1 MHKIY
6 LVGGLVDID
15 WRDTWVDQ
23 VFVVGII
30 CAAVMNDSSTDS
42 RDSHDSRAATEASSE
57 TSAETGT
64 TQRRQGRFFYGWYVV
79 AVACL
84 QGMFGNGAISTG
96 FPRFF
101 EPIRNDLGVNYAA
114 MSLVFSL
121 ARAEGGLG
129 APLVGWLVDKF
140 GSRPMILFGG
150 LTAGIGLM
158 LLAFAREYWQ
168 LVFLFVGV
176 VSVGKTAGLGQT
188 LMATVNQWFVRR
200 KAVALSTL
208 MTAFAGGGAIVVPL
222 LHLGIVFVGWRET
235 VFIIGLFITLL
246 TLPVAYVIRSKP
258 EDIGLRPD
266 GDPPAGS
273 PAARSSRGGHH
284 HGGSAAAGAEQNFT
298 VRQALRTSTFWFILL
313 GVITR
318 VSATNSIIIHLFP
331 LLVWKGMTED
341 VATLAASIMFF
352 MAIPLRFL
360 LGVAGGRLSPRK
372 LLFYGMNLGALGLVG
387 LWILPQWP
395 ALIVF
400 ILGLAIVE
408 GITSVNWIMVG
419 DYFGRSRFASLMG
432 AMSIFHNIGMFIAPI
447 YAGWVRDNTGS
458 YEIVLLTFAPT
469 FVLSAFMFALARRP
483 TLPQTAEAVSATNEP
498 E

>member
-1 MHKIY
+1 M
-6 LVGGLVDID
+6 
-15 WRDTWVDQ
+15 
-23 VFVVGII
+23 
-30 CAAVMNDSSTDS
+30 STS
-42 RDSHDSRAATEASSE
+42 PTNPQ
-57 TSAETGT
+57 TTTPAEPGT

-79 AVACL
+79 AAACL

-101 EPIRNDLGVNYAA
+101 EPIRADLAISYAA

-129 APLVGWLVDKF
+129 APLVGWLVDRF

-176 VSVGKTAGLGQT
+176 VSIGKTAGLGQT
-188 LMATVNQWFVRR
+188 LMATVNQWFIRR

-222 LHLGIVFVGWRET
+222 LHLGIVYLGWRPT
-235 VFIIGLFITLL
+235 VFIIGLFITII
-246 TLPVAYVIRSKP
+246 TLPVAYIIRSKP
-258 EDIGLRPD
+258 EDMGLRPD
-266 GDPPAGS
+266 GDPPAGTTTAR
-273 PAARSSRGGHH
+273 PARSGGHH
-284 HGGSAAAGAEQNFT
+284 APAASTSGEEQNFT
-298 VRQALRTSTFWFILL
+298 VRQALRTQAFWFILL

-341 VATLAASIMFF
+341 VATLAATLMFF

-372 LLFYGMNLGALGLVG
+372 LLFYGMNLGAIGLLGLW
-387 LWILPQWP
+387 LLPQWP
-395 ALIVF
+395 GLIVF

-432 AMSIFHNIGMFIAPI
+432 AMSVFHNIGMFIAPI
-447 YAGWVRDNTGS
+447 YAGWIRDTTDS
-458 YEIVLLTFAPT
+458 YAIVLATFAPT
-469 FVLSAFMFALARRP
+469 FVLSALMFAMARRP
-483 TLPQTAEAVSATNEP
+483 TLPQSPQESLERAE
-498 E
+498 

>member
-1 MHKIY
+1 
-6 LVGGLVDID
+6 
-15 WRDTWVDQ
+15 
-23 VFVVGII
+23 
-30 CAAVMNDSSTDS
+30 MNDS
-42 RDSHDSRAATEASSE
+42 ATETVAPPGGGQPGES
-57 TSAETGT
+57 T
-64 TQRRQGRFFYGWYVV
+64 RRPRPGRIFYGWRVV

-101 EPIRNDLGVNYAA
+101 EPIRGDLGISYAA

-158 LLAFAREYWQ
+158 LLAFTQEYWQ
-168 LVFLFVGV
+168 LVLLFVGV

-222 LHLGIVFVGWRET
+222 LHLGIVSLGWRPT
-235 VFIIGLFITLL
+235 TFIIGLFIALL
-246 TLPVAYVIRSKP
+246 TLPVAYIIRSRP
-258 EDIGLRPD
+258 EDLGLLPD
-266 GDPPAGS
+266 GDRPGIGAS
-273 PAARSSRGGHH
+273 RAAARAGGGHH
-284 HGGSAAAGAEQNFT
+284 PAATTRQGEPERHDFT
-298 VRQALRTSTFWFILL
+298 VRQALRTQAFWFLL
-313 GVITR
+313 AGVITR

-331 LLVWKGMTED
+331 LLTWKGIDEQT
-341 VATLAASIMFF
+341 ATLAASVMFF

-360 LGVAGGRLSPRK
+360 LGVAGGKLSPRK
-372 LLFYGMNLGALGLVG
+372 LLFYGMNLGAVGLVG
-387 LWILPQWP
+387 LWLLPQWP
-395 ALIVF
+395 ALVVF
-400 ILGLAIVE
+400 VLGLAIVE

-419 DYFGRSRFASLMG
+419 DYFGRARFASLMG
-432 AMSIFHNIGMFIAPI
+432 AMSVFHNMGMFIAPI
-447 YAGWVRDNTGS
+447 YAGWVRDSTGE
-458 YEIVLLTFAPT
+458 YTIVLATFAPT
-469 FVLSAFMFALARRP
+469 FVLSGVMFALARRP
-483 TLPQTAEAVSATNEP
+483 RPPAGAVATAEG
-498 E
+498 

>member
-1 MHKIY
+1 
-6 LVGGLVDID
+6 
-15 WRDTWVDQ
+15 
-23 VFVVGII
+23 
-30 CAAVMNDSSTDS
+30 MNTTPLNTETTSPAEPSTP
-42 RDSHDSRAATEASSE
+42 
-57 TSAETGT
+57 
-64 TQRRQGRFFYGWYVV
+64 QRRQGRFFYGWYVV

-101 EPIRNDLGVNYAA
+101 EPIRGDLGISYAA

-158 LLAFAREYWQ
+158 LLSFATEYWQ
-168 LVFLFVGV
+168 LVLLFVGV

-188 LMATVNQWFVRR
+188 LMATVNQWFIRR

-222 LHLGIVFVGWRET
+222 LHLGIVFLDWRPT
-235 VFIIGLFITLL
+235 VFIIGLFIAVL

-258 EDIGLRPD
+258 EDMGLRPD
-266 GDPPAGS
+266 GDPPTG
-273 PAARSSRGGHH
+273 AAAAPRPSRRGGHH
-284 HGGSAAAGAEQNFT
+284 APAAATGSEEQNFT
-298 VRQALRTSTFWFILL
+298 VRQALRTQAFWFILL

-331 LLVWKGMTED
+331 LLVWKGVSED
-341 VATLAASIMFF
+341 IATLSASVMFF

-372 LLFYGMNLGALGLVG
+372 LLFYGMNLGAIGLVG
-387 LWILPQWP
+387 LWVLPQWP

-447 YAGWVRDNTGS
+447 YAGWIRDTTGS
-458 YEIVLLTFAPT
+458 YEIVLATFAPT
-469 FVLSAFMFALARRP
+469 FVLSAVMFALAGRP
-483 TLPQTAEAVSATNEP
+483 TLPRSATTEP
-498 E
+498 EEQETPESSEGRTRG

>member
-1 MHKIY
+1 
-6 LVGGLVDID
+6 
-15 WRDTWVDQ
+15 
-23 VFVVGII
+23 
-30 CAAVMNDSSTDS
+30 MNDSP
-42 RDSHDSRAATEASSE
+42 SE
-57 TSAETGT
+57 TRSSGARTAEAGT

-101 EPIRNDLGVNYAA
+101 EPIRTDLGINYAA

-158 LLAFAREYWQ
+158 LLSFAQEYWQ
-168 LVFLFVGV
+168 LVVLFVGV

-188 LMATVNQWFVRR
+188 LMATVNQWFIRR

-222 LHLGIVFVGWRET
+222 LHMGIVYVGWRET
-235 VFIIGLFITLL
+235 VFIIGLFIAVL

-258 EDIGLRPD
+258 EDIGMKPD
-266 GDPPAGS
+266 GDPPTES
-273 PAARSSRGGHH
+273 PAAARPSRVRGHH
-284 HGGSAAAGAEQNFT
+284 HVGGGATGEEQNFT
-298 VRQALRTSTFWFILL
+298 VRQALRTQAFWFILL

-341 VATLAASIMFF
+341 VATLAASVMFF

-372 LLFYGMNLGALGLVG
+372 LLFYGMNLGAIGLLGLW
-387 LWILPQWP
+387 LLPQWP
-395 ALIVF
+395 ALVVF

-447 YAGWVRDNTGS
+447 YAGWIRDTTNS

-469 FVLSAFMFALARRP
+469 FVISAFMFALARRP
-483 TLPQTAEAVSATNEP
+483 SLPQSTGAVVVTDEESGEGTGRP
-498 E
+498 RG

>member
-1 MHKIY
+1 M
-6 LVGGLVDID
+6 
-15 WRDTWVDQ
+15 R
-23 VFVVGII
+23 
-30 CAAVMNDSSTDS
+30 AAMNDT
-42 RDSHDSRAATEASSE
+42 ASESP
-57 TSAETGT
+57 TSPGSVAEGSPS
-64 TQRRQGRFFYGWYVV
+64 RRQGRFFYGWYVV
-79 AVACL
+79 AVSCI
-84 QGMFGNGAISTG
+84 QGMFGNGAISSG
-96 FPRFF
+96 FPIFF
-101 EPIRNDLGVNYAA
+101 EPIRGSLGLTYTQ

-158 LLAFAREYWQ
+158 LLSFAQEYWQ
-168 LVFLFVGV
+168 LILLFVGV

-222 LHLGIVFVGWRET
+222 LHMGIVFLDWRPT
-235 VFIIGLFITLL
+235 VFIIGLFIALL
-246 TLPVAYVIRSKP
+246 TLPVAWIIRSKP
-258 EDIGLRPD
+258 EDLGLNPD
-266 GDPPAGS
+266 GDRPTAGAAS
-273 PAARSSRGGHH
+273 RPSARSERGGHH
-284 HGGSAAAGAEQNFT
+284 APAAGGPEQDFT
-298 VRQALRTSTFWFILL
+298 VRQALRTQTFWFMLL

-331 LLVWKGMTED
+331 LLTWKGVEEQI
-341 VATLAASIMFF
+341 ATLFASIMFF

-360 LGVAGGRLSPRK
+360 LGVAGGRFSPRK
-372 LLFYGMNLGALGLVG
+372 LLFYGMNLGAVGLVG
-387 LWILPQWP
+387 LWVLPEWP

-408 GITSVNWIMVG
+408 GITSVNWIMLG

-458 YEIVLLTFAPT
+458 YEIVLATFAPT
-469 FVLSAFMFALARRP
+469 FVLSAIMFALARRP
-483 TLPQTAEAVSATNEP
+483 RHPNAGNRAGETVAEGETAGG
-498 E
+498 

>member
-1 MHKIY
+1 M
-6 LVGGLVDID
+6 
-15 WRDTWVDQ
+15 
-23 VFVVGII
+23 
-30 CAAVMNDSSTDS
+30 STS
-42 RDSHDSRAATEASSE
+42 PSNPQT
-57 TSAETGT
+57 TSPAESGT
-64 TQRRQGRFFYGWYVV
+64 TQRRQGRLFYGWYVV

-101 EPIRNDLGVNYAA
+101 EPIRGDMGISYAA

-158 LLAFAREYWQ
+158 LLSFATEYWQ
-168 LVFLFVGV
+168 LVLLFVGV

-188 LMATVNQWFVRR
+188 LMATVNQWFIRR

-222 LHLGIVFVGWRET
+222 LHMGIVFLDWRPT
-235 VFIIGLFITLL
+235 VFIIGLFIAVL
-246 TLPVAYVIRSKP
+246 TLPVAYVIRSRP

-266 GDPPAGS
+266 GDPPTGATSASRSSGRRGHHA
-273 PAARSSRGGHH
+273 PAAASGE
-284 HGGSAAAGAEQNFT
+284 EQNFT
-298 VRQALRTSTFWFILL
+298 VRQALRTQAFWFILL

-331 LLVWKGMTED
+331 LLVWKGVSED
-341 VATLAASIMFF
+341 IATLSASVMFF

-372 LLFYGMNLGALGLVG
+372 LLFYGMNLGAIGLVG
-387 LWILPQWP
+387 LWVLPQWP
-395 ALIVF
+395 ALVVF

-447 YAGWVRDNTGS
+447 YAGWIRDTTGS
-458 YEIVLLTFAPT
+458 YEIVLATFAPT
-469 FVLSAFMFALARRP
+469 FVLSAVMFALAGRP
-483 TLPQTAEAVSATNEP
+483 MLPRSSATDPDKQETP
-498 E
+498 DGSEGRTTG

>member
-1 MHKIY
+1 MS
-6 LVGGLVDID
+6 
-15 WRDTWVDQ
+15 T
-23 VFVVGII
+23 
-30 CAAVMNDSSTDS
+30 SSTNPQ
-42 RDSHDSRAATEASSE
+42 
-57 TSAETGT
+57 TSPGPAGAGA

-79 AVACL
+79 AVACM

-101 EPIRNDLGVNYAA
+101 EPIRADLGISYAA

-150 LTAGIGLM
+150 LTAGVGLM
-158 LLAFAREYWQ
+158 LLAFATEYWQ
-168 LVFLFVGV
+168 LVLLFVGV
-176 VSVGKTAGLGQT
+176 VSIGKTAGLGQT
-188 LMATVNQWFVRR
+188 LMATVNQWFIRR

-222 LHLGIVFVGWRET
+222 LHLGIVSLGWRPT
-235 VFIIGLFITLL
+235 VFIIGLFITIL
-246 TLPVAYVIRSKP
+246 TLPVAYVIRSRP
-258 EDIGLRPD
+258 EDLGLRPD
-266 GDPPAGS
+266 GDPPT
-273 PAARSSRGGHH
+273 AAAATRPSRGGGHH
-284 HGGSAAAGAEQNFT
+284 APAAATAGEEQNFT
-298 VRQALRTSTFWFILL
+298 VRQALRTQAFWFILL

-341 VATLAASIMFF
+341 VATLAASVMFF

-372 LLFYGMNLGALGLVG
+372 LLFYGMNLGAVGLLGLW
-387 LWILPQWP
+387 LLPQWP

-419 DYFGRSRFASLMG
+419 DYFGRNRFASLMG

-447 YAGWVRDNTGS
+447 YAGWIRDTTES
-458 YEIVLLTFAPT
+458 YAIVLATFAPT
-469 FVLSAFMFALARRP
+469 FVISALMFALARRP
-483 TLPQTAEAVSATNEP
+483 TLPQGSQPTPAPTQTRQ
-498 E
+498 

>member
-1 MHKIY
+1 M
-6 LVGGLVDID
+6 
-15 WRDTWVDQ
+15 
-23 VFVVGII
+23 
-30 CAAVMNDSSTDS
+30 SSTPTNPD
-42 RDSHDSRAATEASSE
+42 TSSQVD
-57 TSAETGT
+57 TGT

-79 AVACL
+79 AVSCL

-101 EPIRNDLGVNYAA
+101 EPIRADMGISYAA

-188 LMATVNQWFVRR
+188 LMATVNQWFIRR

-222 LHLGIVFVGWRET
+222 LHLGVVTLGWRPT
-235 VFIIGLFITLL
+235 VFIIGLFIAAL
-246 TLPVAYVIRSKP
+246 TLPVAYVIRSRP
-258 EDIGLRPD
+258 EDMGLRPD

-273 PAARSSRGGHH
+273 APAARPARGGGHHQPAARSSGE
-284 HGGSAAAGAEQNFT
+284 EQNFT
-298 VRQALRTSTFWFILL
+298 VRQALRTQAFWFILI

-331 LLVWKGMTED
+331 LLVWKGVSED
-341 VATLAASIMFF
+341 IATLSASVMFF

-372 LLFYGMNLGALGLVG
+372 LLFYGMNIGAIGLVG
-387 LWILPQWP
+387 LWLLPQWP

-400 ILGLAIVE
+400 IIGLAIVE

-419 DYFGRSRFASLMG
+419 DYFGRNRFASLMG

-447 YAGWVRDNTGS
+447 YAGWIRDTTNS
-458 YEIVLLTFAPT
+458 YEIVLMTFAPT
-469 FVLSAFMFALARRP
+469 FVISAFMFALARKP
-483 TLPQTAEAVSATNEP
+483 ALPQSTSQPAEEP
-498 E
+498 AEETRE

>member
-1 MHKIY
+1 
-6 LVGGLVDID
+6 
-15 WRDTWVDQ
+15 
-23 VFVVGII
+23 
-30 CAAVMNDSSTDS
+30 MNDTSTDPGTS
-42 RDSHDSRAATEASSE
+42 TGSTNQDS
-57 TSAETGT
+57 T

-79 AVACL
+79 AVSCM

-96 FPRFF
+96 FPIFF
-101 EPIRNDLGVNYAA
+101 EPIRMSMGISYAQ

-158 LLAFAREYWQ
+158 LLSFAREYWQ

-208 MTAFAGGGAIVVPL
+208 MTAFAGGGALVVPM
-222 LHLGIVFVGWRET
+222 LHVGIVFLDWRPT
-235 VFIIGLFITLL
+235 VFLIGLVVTLL
-246 TLPVAYVIRSKP
+246 TLPVAWVIRSRP
-258 EDIGLRPD
+258 EDMGLRPD
-266 GDPPAGS
+266 GDPPDGTA
-273 PAARSSRGGHH
+273 PAARQGRGGGHH
-284 HGGSAAAGAEQNFT
+284 HSGGSSSSAVEQNFT
-298 VRQALRTSTFWFILL
+298 VRQALRTKTFWFILL

-341 VATLAASIMFF
+341 VATLAASVMFF

-372 LLFYGMNLGALGLVG
+372 LLFYGMNIGAIGLVG
-387 LWILPQWP
+387 LWLLPQWP

-400 ILGLAIVE
+400 ILGMAIIE

-419 DYFGRSRFASLMG
+419 DYFGRNRFASLMG

-447 YAGWVRDNTGS
+447 YAGWIRDSTGS
-458 YEIVLLTFAPT
+458 YEIVLATFAPT
-469 FVLSAFMFALARRP
+469 FVFSAVMFAIARKP
-483 TLPQTAEAVSATNEP
+483 TLPDTGTVGSAGDETVRQESRSG
-498 E
+498 

>member
-1 MHKIY
+1 MPP
-6 LVGGLVDID
+6 
-15 WRDTWVDQ
+15 
-23 VFVVGII
+23 
-30 CAAVMNDSSTDS
+30 AMNDASPPAAASTEG
-42 RDSHDSRAATEASSE
+42 ATRPGNS
-57 TSAETGT
+57 
-64 TQRRQGRFFYGWYVV
+64 QRRPGRFFYGWRVV
-79 AVACL
+79 AAACA

-101 EPIRNDLGVNYAA
+101 EPIRADLGVSYAS

-129 APLVGWLVDKF
+129 APVVGWLVDKF

-158 LLAFAREYWQ
+158 LLAFAQEYWH
-168 LVFLFVGV
+168 LALLFVGV

-222 LHLGIVFVGWRET
+222 LHLGIVFLDWRPT
-235 VFIIGLFITLL
+235 VFIIGLFIALL
-246 TLPVAYVIRSKP
+246 TLPVAWVIRSRP
-258 EDIGLRPD
+258 EDMGLGPD
-266 GDPPAGS
+266 GDPPA
-273 PAARSSRGGHH
+273 PARIREASRGGHH
-284 HGGSAAAGAEQNFT
+284 AGAASGSGELDFT
-298 VRQALRTSTFWFILL
+298 VRQALRTQTFWFLLL

-331 LLVWKGMTED
+331 LLVWKGVTED
-341 VATLAASIMFF
+341 TATLAASIMFF

-360 LGVAGGRLSPRK
+360 LGIAGGRLSPRK
-372 LLFYGMNLGALGLVG
+372 LLFFGMNLGAVGLVG
-387 LWILPQWP
+387 LWALPQWP
-395 ALIVF
+395 ALVVF

-447 YAGWVRDNTGS
+447 YAGWIRDNTGS
-458 YEIVLLTFAPT
+458 YEIVLLTFAPA
-469 FVLSAFMFALARRP
+469 FVLSGLMFALARRP
-483 TLPQTAEAVSATNEP
+483 LHPAAAATEP
-498 E
+498 EEATTGANR

>member
-1 MHKIY
+1 MSTSPTNP
-6 LVGGLVDID
+6 
-15 WRDTWVDQ
+15 DT
-23 VFVVGII
+23 
-30 CAAVMNDSSTDS
+30 T
-42 RDSHDSRAATEASSE
+42 TP
-57 TSAETGT
+57 AEPDT
-64 TQRRQGRFFYGWYVV
+64 TQRRQGRYFYGWYVV
-79 AVACL
+79 AVASL

-101 EPIRNDLGVNYAA
+101 EPIRGDLGISYAA

-150 LTAGIGLM
+150 LTAGAGLM
-158 LLAFAREYWQ
+158 LLSFATEYWQ
-168 LVFLFVGV
+168 LVLLFVGV

-188 LMATVNQWFVRR
+188 LMATVNQWFIRR

-222 LHLGIVFVGWRET
+222 LHLGIVYLGWRPT
-235 VFIIGLFITLL
+235 VFIIGLFIVLL
-246 TLPVAYVIRSKP
+246 TIPVAYVIRSRP

-266 GDPPAGS
+266 GDRPTGNA
-273 PAARSSRGGHH
+273 PAARASRGSGHH
-284 HGGSAAAGAEQNFT
+284 APAASTSGEEQNFT
-298 VRQALRTSTFWFILL
+298 VRQSLRTQAFWFILL

-331 LLVWKGMTED
+331 LLVWKGVSED
-341 VATLAASIMFF
+341 IATLSASVMFF

-372 LLFYGMNLGALGLVG
+372 LLFYGMNLGAIGLVG
-387 LWILPQWP
+387 LWLLPQWP

-447 YAGWVRDNTGS
+447 YAGWIRDTTGS
-458 YEIVLLTFAPT
+458 YEIVLMTFAPM
-469 FVLSAFMFALARRP
+469 FVLSALMFALARRP
-483 TLPQTAEAVSATNEP
+483 TLPRSPQETQAEQGAVDLS
-498 E
+498 

>member
-1 MHKIY
+1 M
-6 LVGGLVDID
+6 
-15 WRDTWVDQ
+15 
-23 VFVVGII
+23 
-30 CAAVMNDSSTDS
+30 SSTPSNPDTS
-42 RDSHDSRAATEASSE
+42 SPEA
-57 TSAETGT
+57 TGT

-101 EPIRNDLGVNYAA
+101 EPIRADLGISYAA

-188 LMATVNQWFVRR
+188 LMATVNQWFIRR

-222 LHLGIVFVGWRET
+222 LHLGVVTMGWRPT
-235 VFIIGLFITLL
+235 VFIIGLFIAIL
-246 TLPVAYVIRSKP
+246 TLPVAYVIRSRP
-258 EDIGLRPD
+258 EDMGLRPD

-273 PAARSSRGGHH
+273 APAARPARGGGHHQPAARSGGE
-284 HGGSAAAGAEQNFT
+284 EQNFT
-298 VRQALRTSTFWFILL
+298 VRQALRTQAFWFILI

-331 LLVWKGMTED
+331 LLVWRGVSED
-341 VATLAASIMFF
+341 IATLSASVMFF

-372 LLFYGMNLGALGLVG
+372 LLFYGMNIGAIGLVG
-387 LWILPQWP
+387 LWQLPQWP

-400 ILGLAIVE
+400 IIGMAIVE

-419 DYFGRSRFASLMG
+419 DYFGRNRFASLMG

-447 YAGWVRDNTGS
+447 YAGWIRDSTGS
-458 YEIVLLTFAPT
+458 YEIVLMTFAPT
-469 FVLSAFMFALARRP
+469 FVISAFMFALARRP
-483 TLPQTAEAVSATNEP
+483 ALPQSTPQPAEEP
-498 E
+498 AEETRG

>member
-1 MHKIY
+1 
-6 LVGGLVDID
+6 
-15 WRDTWVDQ
+15 
-23 VFVVGII
+23 
-30 CAAVMNDSSTDS
+30 
-42 RDSHDSRAATEASSE
+42 
-57 TSAETGT
+57 
-64 TQRRQGRFFYGWYVV
+64 
-79 AVACL
+79 
-84 QGMFGNGAISTG
+84 MFGNGAISTG

-101 EPIRNDLGVNYAA
+101 EPIRADLAISYAA

-158 LLAFAREYWQ
+158 LLSFAQEYWQ
-168 LVFLFVGV
+168 LVLLFVGV
-176 VSVGKTAGLGQT
+176 VSIGKTAGLGQT

-222 LHLGIVFVGWRET
+222 LHLGVVYLGWRPT
-235 VFIIGLFITLL
+235 VFIIGLFITFL

-258 EDIGLRPD
+258 EDMGLRPD
-266 GDPPAGS
+266 GDPPTGVAAAGR
-273 PAARSSRGGHH
+273 PSRGGGHH
-284 HGGSAAAGAEQNFT
+284 APAASTSGEEQNFT
-298 VRQALRTSTFWFILL
+298 VRQALRTQAFWFILL

-331 LLVWKGMTED
+331 LLVWKGMSED
-341 VATLAASIMFF
+341 IATLAASVMFF

-372 LLFYGMNLGALGLVG
+372 LLFYGMNLGAIGLLGLW
-387 LWILPQWP
+387 LLPQWP
-395 ALIVF
+395 ALVVF

-432 AMSIFHNIGMFIAPI
+432 AMSVFHNIGMFIAPI
-447 YAGWVRDNTGS
+447 YAGWIRDTTES
-458 YEIVLLTFAPT
+458 YAIVLATFAPT
-469 FVLSAFMFALARRP
+469 FVLSALMFALARRP
-483 TLPQTAEAVSATNEP
+483 SLPRAADQIGETGEVAEDAGTNP
-498 E
+498 GR

>member
-1 MHKIY
+1 
-6 LVGGLVDID
+6 
-15 WRDTWVDQ
+15 
-23 VFVVGII
+23 
-30 CAAVMNDSSTDS
+30 MNNTPTDPG
-42 RDSHDSRAATEASSE
+42 
-57 TSAETGT
+57 TSTGT
-64 TQRRQGRFFYGWYVV
+64 TAEATGTQQRQGRFFYGWYVV
-79 AVACL
+79 AVSCL

-101 EPIRNDLGVNYAA
+101 EPIRNDLGISYAA

-121 ARAEGGLG
+121 ARAEGGFG

-158 LLAFAREYWQ
+158 LLSFAQEYWQ
-168 LVFLFVGV
+168 LVLLFVGV

-200 KAVALSTL
+200 KALALSTL

-222 LHLGIVFVGWRET
+222 LHLGVVYVGWRET
-235 VFIIGLFITLL
+235 VFAIGLFIALL
-246 TLPVAYVIRSKP
+246 TIPVAYVIRSKP
-258 EDIGLRPD
+258 EDLGLRPD
-266 GDPPAGS
+266 GDPPVGQ
-273 PAARSSRGGHH
+273 AATHASRGGGHH
-284 HGGSAAAGAEQNFT
+284 HGGGSSAAGEEQNFT
-298 VRQALRTSTFWFILL
+298 VRQAMRTKAFWFILF

-331 LLVWKGMTED
+331 LLVWKGVSED
-341 VATLAASIMFF
+341 TATLAASIMFF
-352 MAIPLRFL
+352 LAIPLRFL

-372 LLFYGMNLGALGLVG
+372 LLFYGMNLGAVGLVG
-387 LWILPQWP
+387 LWLLPQWP

-419 DYFGRSRFASLMG
+419 DYFGRNRFASLMG

-447 YAGWVRDNTGS
+447 YAGWIRDTTGS
-458 YEIVLLTFAPT
+458 YEIVLISFAPT
-469 FVLSAFMFALARRP
+469 FVISALMFALAKRP
-483 TLPQTAEAVSATNEP
+483 SPPLSEESGQELETVTDETGDGQTR
-498 E
+498 

>member
-1 MHKIY
+1 MLTI
-6 LVGGLVDID
+6 
-15 WRDTWVDQ
+15 
-23 VFVVGII
+23 
-30 CAAVMNDSSTDS
+30 MNDSSSD
-42 RDSHDSRAATEASSE
+42 
-57 TSAETGT
+57 TGT
-64 TQRRQGRFFYGWYVV
+64 TTEVTTGDTTDTTPSRQRQGRFFYGWRVV

-101 EPIRNDLGVNYAA
+101 EPIRGDLGISYAS

-158 LLAFAREYWQ
+158 LLSFAQEYWQ
-168 LVFLFVGV
+168 LVLLFVGV

-200 KAVALSTL
+200 KALALSTL
-208 MTAFAGGGAIVVPL
+208 MTSFAGGGAIVVPL
-222 LHLGIVFVGWRET
+222 LHLGIVFLDWRPT
-235 VFIIGLFITLL
+235 VFIIGLFIATL
-246 TLPVAYVIRSKP
+246 TLPVAYVIRSRP
-258 EDIGLRPD
+258 EDMGLRPD
-266 GDPPAGS
+266 GDPDTNQPGGTV
-273 PAARSSRGGHH
+273 PAARQSRGGHH
-284 HGGSAAAGAEQNFT
+284 HGTAASGSGEQDFT
-298 VRQALRTSTFWFILL
+298 VRQALRTQAFWFLLL

-331 LLVWKGMTED
+331 ILAWKGIDEQT
-341 VATLAASIMFF
+341 ATIAASVMFF
-352 MAIPLRFL
+352 LAIPLRFL
-360 LGVAGGRLSPRK
+360 LGVAGGRFSPRK
-372 LLFYGMNLGALGLVG
+372 LLFYGMNLGAVGLVG
-387 LWILPQWP
+387 LWLLPEWP

-432 AMSIFHNIGMFIAPI
+432 AMSVFHNIGMFIAPI
-447 YAGWVRDNTGS
+447 YSGWIRDSTGS
-458 YEIVLLTFAPT
+458 YEIVLMTFAPT
-469 FVLSAFMFALARRP
+469 FVLSAVMFALARRP
-483 TLPQTAEAVSATNEP
+483 APPGGATTAP
-498 E
+498 EGETVETETR

>member
-1 MHKIY
+1 M
-6 LVGGLVDID
+6 
-15 WRDTWVDQ
+15 
-23 VFVVGII
+23 
-30 CAAVMNDSSTDS
+30 SSTPTNSD
-42 RDSHDSRAATEASSE
+42 TSSQV
-57 TSAETGT
+57 ETGT

-79 AVACL
+79 AVSCL

-101 EPIRNDLGVNYAA
+101 EPIRGDLGISYAA

-188 LMATVNQWFVRR
+188 LMATVNQWFIRR

-222 LHLGIVFVGWRET
+222 LHLGVVTLGWRPT
-235 VFIIGLFITLL
+235 VFIIGLFIAIL
-246 TLPVAYVIRSKP
+246 TLPVAYVIRSRP
-258 EDIGLRPD
+258 EDMGLRPD

-273 PAARSSRGGHH
+273 APAARPARGGGHHQPAARSSGE
-284 HGGSAAAGAEQNFT
+284 EQNFT
-298 VRQALRTSTFWFILL
+298 VRQALRTQAFWFILI

-331 LLVWKGMTED
+331 LLVWKGVSED
-341 VATLAASIMFF
+341 IATLSASVMFF

-372 LLFYGMNLGALGLVG
+372 LLFYGMNIGAIGLVG
-387 LWILPQWP
+387 LWLLPQWP
-395 ALIVF
+395 ALVVF

-419 DYFGRSRFASLMG
+419 DYFGRNRFASLMG

-447 YAGWVRDNTGS
+447 YAGWIRDTTDS
-458 YEIVLLTFAPT
+458 YEIVLMTFAPT
-469 FVLSAFMFALARRP
+469 FVISAFMFALARRP
-483 TLPQTAEAVSATNEP
+483 ALPQSAPQPDQEPAEETRG
-498 E
+498 

>member
-1 MHKIY
+1 
-6 LVGGLVDID
+6 
-15 WRDTWVDQ
+15 
-23 VFVVGII
+23 
-30 CAAVMNDSSTDS
+30 MNVHST
-42 RDSHDSRAATEASSE
+42 ESE
-57 TSAETGT
+57 TSGASPAATNT
-64 TQRRQGRFFYGWYVV
+64 TQRRESRFFYGWYVV
-79 AVACL
+79 AVSCL

-101 EPIRNDLGVNYAA
+101 EPIRNDLGISYAA

-222 LHLGIVFVGWRET
+222 LHLGIVFLDWRPT

-266 GDPPAGS
+266 GDPPSGT
-273 PAARSSRGGHH
+273 PAAARPARRGGHH
-284 HGGSAAAGAEQNFT
+284 HGDAPATTEEQNFT
-298 VRQALRTSTFWFILL
+298 VRQALRTRTFWFLL
-313 GVITR
+313 MGVITR

-331 LLVWKGMTED
+331 LLVWKGVNED
-341 VATLAASIMFF
+341 TATLAASVMFF

-360 LGVAGGRLSPRK
+360 LGIAGGRLSPRK
-372 LLFYGMNLGALGLVG
+372 LLFYGMNLGAVGLLGLWV
-387 LWILPQWP
+387 LPQWP
-395 ALIVF
+395 ALVVF

-432 AMSIFHNIGMFIAPI
+432 AMSIFHNIGMFVAPI
-447 YAGWVRDNTGS
+447 YAGWIRDNTGG
-458 YEIVLLTFAPT
+458 YEIVLATFAPT
-469 FVLSAFMFALARRP
+469 FVISALMFALASRP
-483 TLPQTAEAVSATNEP
+483 APPPQDASAPVN
-498 E
+498 

>member
-1 MHKIY
+1 M
-6 LVGGLVDID
+6 
-15 WRDTWVDQ
+15 
-23 VFVVGII
+23 
-30 CAAVMNDSSTDS
+30 ST
-42 RDSHDSRAATEASSE
+42 APTNPQ
-57 TSAETGT
+57 TSPNPAETGT

-101 EPIRNDLGVNYAA
+101 EPIRADLAISYAA

-158 LLAFAREYWQ
+158 LLSFAQEYWQ
-168 LVFLFVGV
+168 LVLLFVGV
-176 VSVGKTAGLGQT
+176 VSIGKTAGLGQT

-222 LHLGIVFVGWRET
+222 LHLGIVYLGWRPT
-235 VFIIGLFITLL
+235 VFIIGLFIAIL
-246 TLPVAYVIRSKP
+246 TVPVAYVIRSKP
-258 EDIGLRPD
+258 EDMGLRPD
-266 GDPPAGS
+266 GDLPTGAAA
-273 PAARSSRGGHH
+273 AARPSRGGGHH
-284 HGGSAAAGAEQNFT
+284 APAASMPGEEQNFT
-298 VRQALRTSTFWFILL
+298 VRQALRTQAFWFILL

-331 LLVWKGMTED
+331 LLVWKGMSED
-341 VATLAASIMFF
+341 IATLAASVMFF

-372 LLFYGMNLGALGLVG
+372 LLFYGMNLGAIGLLGLW
-387 LWILPQWP
+387 LLPQWP
-395 ALIVF
+395 ALVVF

-432 AMSIFHNIGMFIAPI
+432 AMSVFHNIGMFIAPI
-447 YAGWVRDNTGS
+447 YAGWIRDTTES
-458 YEIVLLTFAPT
+458 YAIVLATFAPT
-469 FVLSAFMFALARRP
+469 FVLSALMFALARRP
-483 TLPQTAEAVSATNEP
+483 SLPRADVQIGETEEVPGDAGSSP
-498 E
+498 GR

>member
-1 MHKIY
+1 
-6 LVGGLVDID
+6 
-15 WRDTWVDQ
+15 
-23 VFVVGII
+23 
-30 CAAVMNDSSTDS
+30 MNDTSTDPGASTGTTTSSTEG
-42 RDSHDSRAATEASSE
+42 AP
-57 TSAETGT
+57 T

-79 AVACL
+79 AVSCM

-101 EPIRNDLGVNYAA
+101 EPIRMDMGISYAQ

-158 LLAFAREYWQ
+158 LLSFAREYWQ

-208 MTAFAGGGAIVVPL
+208 MTAFAGGGALVVPM
-222 LHLGIVFVGWRET
+222 LHVGIVFLDWRPT
-235 VFIIGLFITLL
+235 VFLIGLFIALI
-246 TLPVAYVIRSKP
+246 TLPVAWVIRSRP
-258 EDIGLRPD
+258 EDMGLRPD
-266 GDPPAGS
+266 GDPPDGAA
-273 PAARSSRGGHH
+273 PAARQGRGGGHH
-284 HGGSAAAGAEQNFT
+284 HGGGSSSSAVEQNFT
-298 VRQALRTSTFWFILL
+298 VRQALRTKTFWFILL

-341 VATLAASIMFF
+341 VATLAASVMFF

-372 LLFYGMNLGALGLVG
+372 LLFYGMNIGAIGLVG
-387 LWILPQWP
+387 LWLLPQWP

-419 DYFGRSRFASLMG
+419 DYFGRNRFASLMG

-447 YAGWVRDNTGS
+447 YAGWIRDSTGS
-458 YEIVLLTFAPT
+458 YDIVLATFAPT
-469 FVLSAFMFALARRP
+469 FVISAVMFAIARRP
-483 TLPQTAEAVSATNEP
+483 TLPETAVEAGAPGSGADETIPQEGSGG
-498 E
+498 